1 MTHFREVDRIQSFL
15 FLDEES
21 EPSDGWNN
29 FLKVTR
35 VKAKTPIHG
44 FGADFNVLFFFTAEQ
59 GWYFMNGRLF
69 IIMLEWMFQLIA
81 KDMSTND
88 WGLRYICVL
97 TLWNHNNRNL
107 NLIHTLFILLFF
119 LTSNNEKKSIERHE
133 LTSGKTQTFYC
144 YSDSKVLLDT
154 EDCIH

>member
-1 MTHFREVDRIQSFL
+1 MTHFQEVDRIQSFL

-21 EPSDGWNN
+21 EPPDGWNN

-44 FGADFNVLFFFTAEQ
+44 FGADFNVLFFLQQSKEETIF
-59 GWYFMNGRLF
+59 FMNGRLF

-88 WGLRYICVL
+88 WGLKDIFVFWLCGI
-97 TLWNHNNRNL
+97 T
-107 NLIHTLFILLFF
+107 I
-119 LTSNNEKKSIERHE
+119 
-133 LTSGKTQTFYC
+133 
-144 YSDSKVLLDT
+144 T
-154 EDCIH
+154 EIWI